1 MRCRTNLNKFHFEE
15 TCVAGNSPFASGMKC
30 FEYLGGVPTV
40 QQQIINLLWFR
51 SYRPAIFTSIH
62 PHILWT
68 HLITGDCKSP
78 FDPFKTWKLRWF
90 QEESQIDFR
99 LFSCSAPSARICLVS
114 RQVMT
119 STESKE
125 DLQISWIPRVS
136 FLCISLDLMK
146 ITRYIL
152 ISVLFLDISHH
163 LPDFIHPTPNS
174 LIFGS
179 IRRQIRSTTPVWSW
193 TLRGALPEPRACD
206 ENLKGFQ
213 PSLKAGSMALL

>member
-1 MRCRTNLNKFHFEE
+1 
-15 TCVAGNSPFASGMKC
+15 MKC
-30 FEYLGGVPTV
+30 FENFAGVPAV

-62 PHILWT
+62 PHILWK
-68 HLITGDCKSP
+68 HLTTDDCKSP

-90 QEESQIDFR
+90 REESQIDFR

-114 RQVMT
+114 RRVMT

-146 ITRYIL
+146 ITRYIYT
-152 ISVLFLDISHH
+152 SH
-163 LPDFIHPTPNS
+163 LSAI
-174 LIFGS
+174 
-179 IRRQIRSTTPVWSW
+179 
-193 TLRGALPEPRACD
+193 LRY
-206 ENLKGFQ
+206 Q
-213 PSLKAGSMALL
+213 PSSSQFHPPDSQQSYFGFDSQADKVYNTCLVLNPEGGIAWSSGGVMRISRGSSHPLRQEIWPYYKGLFNHPDPSIIP